1 MESDSGTNAGTQGA
15 ERYRFGDIVVD
26 AVAYTISRNS
36 QSVTVEPKAFSVLL
50 VLLRRAGQLIPRDEL
65 LDAVWGHRHI
75 TPGVLTRAIAQLRAA
90 LDDRTEPHYIQTQ
103 HAVGYRF
110 IGVLEPEEAVLGT
123 VPPNAGGL
131 VQETMTT
138 VSASPLETAAEGEGM
153 PAPIPVSEQ
162 TASSASP
169 YAGNERRG
177 AHRLWRWQWAAFAVA
192 MLALAVWAWREHRPM
207 RVRAAEPSIAVLP
220 FTNLSENR
228 DNDYFAEGLAAE
240 MHDALA
246 GVQGLKVAA
255 QVSPATVLKQGGDVK
270 ALGALLG
277 VSTVL
282 DASVRREGQRVRINA
297 RLSDCTTGYTLWT
310 RSYDRQ
316 LSEVFDTQVEIADEA
331 VRSLIDVLPKQS
343 EAMARRLT
351 PTRNAAAFD
360 AYLLG
365 LQQLL
370 VGGEGSEAK
379 AVGFFGR
386 ALKADGGFARAQAGI
401 CRSEVAAFRHRHDAS
416 AFERAR
422 DACTRAGKMD
432 AELGEVS
439 VALGDL
445 YQAHGE
451 SGKAVE
457 AYTRAESDPGS
468 RPSAYMGLAMVHA
481 EQGDHER
488 ALGLSRKASAL
499 RPADARIFAYS
510 GYYSYLAGRSQEAI
524 AAYRKAVELKPDDAI
539 YWNTL
544 AALYVGV
551 GDNAAGMRALERSI
565 AIEPGSEAL
574 TNLGELKYQA
584 GDYAAAVDL
593 HKRATALAPAD
604 YLPWGNLGNA
614 LLAEP
619 ATADQARTAF
629 QQAATLAQGYI
640 ATRPADGT
648 ALAALGWFLA
658 NLGRAGEAREMLMR
672 SEQLKG
678 EQAEIALYNAQTF
691 VLLGDTAAART
702 RLQAAR
708 AAGLPETRIVSN
720 TVLRRAGLVPG
731 HVRENAVQNTVPS
744 TPGKS

>member
-26 AVAYTISRNS
+26 AVAYTISRNG
-36 QSVTVEPKAFSVLL
+36 QSVAVEPKAFSVLL
-50 VLLRRAGQLIPRDEL
+50 VLLRRAGQLVPRDEL
-65 LDAVWGHRHI
+65 LDAVWGHRHV
-75 TPGVLTRAIAQLRAA
+75 TPGVLTRAIAQLRTA
-90 LDDRTEPHYIQTQ
+90 LDDRAEPHYIQTQ

-110 IGVLEPEEAVLGT
+110 IGVLKPDEAVPAT
-123 VPPNAGGL
+123 APPNADEL
-131 VQETMTT
+131 VQEAS
-138 VSASPLETAAEGEGM
+138 VPSAHATAAGEDM
-153 PAPIPVSEQ
+153 PVPFSVSED
-162 TASSASP
+162 APSP
-169 YAGNERRG
+169 SPAYAGSERRG
-177 AHRLWRWQWAAFAVA
+177 PYRFWRWQWATFAVV
-192 MLALAVWAWREHRPM
+192 MLALAVWAWREHRPAPV
-207 RVRAAEPSIAVLP
+207 RVAEPSIAVLP

-277 VSTVL
+277 VATVL

-297 RLSDCTTGYTLWT
+297 RLSDCATGYTLWT

-351 PTRNAAAFD
+351 PTRNTAAFD

-370 VGGEGSEAK
+370 AGGEGSEAK
-379 AVGFFGR
+379 AIGFFGR
-386 ALKADGGFARAQAGI
+386 ALQADGGFARAQAGI
-401 CRSEVAAFRHRHDAS
+401 CRSEVATFRHRHDAS

-422 DACTRAGKMD
+422 DACTRAAKMD
-432 AELGEVS
+432 DGLGEVS

-457 AYTRAESDPGS
+457 AYTRAESDPVS

-481 EQGDHER
+481 EQGNHES
-488 ALGLSRKASAL
+488 ALALSRNAMVL

-551 GDNAAGMRALERSI
+551 GDNAAGVRALERSI

-593 HKRATALAPAD
+593 HTRATVLAPAD

-614 LLAEP
+614 LLADP
-619 ATADQARTAF
+619 ATLDKARAAF

-648 ALAALGWFLA
+648 ALAAVGWFLA

-691 VLLGDTAAART
+691 VLLGDTEAARA

-720 TVLRRAGLVPG
+720 TVLRRAGLVPD
-731 HVRENAVQNTVPS
+731 HARENAVPS

>member
-1 MESDSGTNAGTQGA
+1 VESDSGTNAGTQGA

-26 AVAYTISRNS
+26 AVAHTISRS
-36 QSVTVEPKAFSVLL
+36 GQAVAVEPKAFSVLL
-50 VLLRRAGQLIPRDEL
+50 VLLRRAGQLVPRDEL

-110 IGVLEPEEAVLGT
+110 IGVLEPEEAVLAT
-123 VPPNAGGL
+123 MPRNAGGL

-162 TASSASP
+162 TASPASP
-169 YAGNERRG
+169 YVGNERRG
-177 AHRLWRWQWAAFAVA
+177 AHRLWRWQWAAFAVV

-207 RVRAAEPSIAVLP
+207 QALVAEPSIAVLP

-255 QVSPATVLKQGGDVK
+255 QVSPATMLRQGGDVK

-422 DACTRAGKMD
+422 DACTHAGKMD

-457 AYTRAESDPGS
+457 AYTRAESDPVS

-488 ALGLSRKASAL
+488 ALALSRKASAL

-593 HKRATALAPAD
+593 HTRATVLAPAD

-614 LLAEP
+614 LLADP
-619 ATADQARTAF
+619 ATADKARTAF
-629 QQAATLAQGYI
+629 QQAATLSQRYI

-648 ALAALGWFLA
+648 ALAALSWFLA
-658 NLGRAGEAREMLMR
+658 NLGRAGEAREMLAR

-691 VLLGDTAAART
+691 ALLGDTEAARA

-720 TVLRRAGLVPG
+720 TVLRRAGLVSDNA
-731 HVRENAVQNTVPS
+731 RENAVPS

>member
-15 ERYRFGDIVVD
+15 KRYRFGGIVVD
-26 AVAYTISRNS
+26 AVAHTISRNG
-36 QSVTVEPKAFSVLL
+36 QPVAVESKAFSVLL
-50 VLLRRAGQLIPRDEL
+50 ALLRRAGQLVTRDEL
-65 LDAVWGHRHI
+65 LDAVWGHRHV
-75 TPGVLTRAIAQLRAA
+75 TPGVLTRAIAQLRTA
-90 LDDRTEPHYIQTQ
+90 LDDRAEPHYIQTQ

-110 IGVLEPEEAVLGT
+110 IGVLEPEEAVPAAA
-123 VPPNAGGL
+123 PPNADEL
-131 VQETMTT
+131 AQQ
-138 VSASPLETAAEGEGM
+138 ASVPPAHATAADEDM
-153 PAPIPVSEQ
+153 PVPVRASEE
-162 TASSASP
+162 ASWPSP
-169 YAGNERRG
+169 AYAGSERRG
-177 AHRLWRWQWAAFAVA
+177 SHRFWRWQWAAFAVL
-192 MLALAVWAWREHRPM
+192 MLALLAWAWLQHRPAQV
-207 RVRAAEPSIAVLP
+207 RVSEPSIAVLP

-277 VSTVL
+277 VATVL

-297 RLSDCTTGYTLWT
+297 RLSDCATGYTLWT

-316 LSEVFDTQVEIADEA
+316 LSEVFDTQVEIAEEA
-331 VRSLIDVLPKQS
+331 VRSLIEVLPKQS

-360 AYLLG
+360 AYLRG

-370 VGGEGSEAK
+370 AGGEGGEAK
-379 AVGFFGR
+379 AVGFFGS
-386 ALKADGGFARAQAGI
+386 ALKADSGFARAQAGI

-422 DACTRAGKMD
+422 DACKRAAEMD
-432 AELGEVS
+432 DGLGEVN

-457 AYTRAESDPGS
+457 AYTRAENDPLT
-468 RPSAYMGLAMVHA
+468 RPSAYMGLAMVQA

-488 ALGLSRKASAL
+488 ALALSRDALAL
-499 RPADARIFAYS
+499 RPADARIYAYS

-565 AIEPGSEAL
+565 AIEPGPEAL
-574 TNLGELKYQA
+574 TNLGELEYQA

-593 HKRATALAPAD
+593 HKRATVLAPTD

-614 LLAEP
+614 LLADP
-619 ATADQARTAF
+619 ATADKARAAF
-629 QQAATLAQGYI
+629 QQAATLAQDYS
-640 ATRPADGT
+640 ANRPADGT

-658 NLGRAGEAREMLMR
+658 NLGRNSEAREMLMR

-678 EQAEIALYNAQTF
+678 EQAEIALYNAQTLA
-691 VLLGDTAAART
+691 LLGDRDAARA
-702 RLQAAR
+702 RIQAAR
-708 AAGLPETRIVSN
+708 AAGLPETRVVSN
-720 TVLRRAGLVPG
+720 FVLRRAGLVPDRAG
-731 HVRENAVQNTVPS
+731 EDAVPT
-744 TPGKS
+744 TPRKS

>member
-1 MESDSGTNAGTQGA
+1 MESDTGTNAGTQGA
-15 ERYRFGDIVVD
+15 KRYRFGGIVVD
-26 AVAYTISRNS
+26 AVAHTISRDG
-36 QSVTVEPKAFSVLL
+36 QPVAVEPKAFSVLL
-50 VLLRRAGQLIPRDEL
+50 ELLRRAGQLVPRDEL
-65 LDAVWGHRHI
+65 LDAVWGHRHV
-75 TPGVLTRAIAQLRAA
+75 TPGVLTRAIAQLRSA
-90 LDDRTEPHYIQTQ
+90 LDDRAEPHYIQTQ

-110 IGVLEPEEAVLGT
+110 IGVLEPDEAVPT
-123 VPPNAGGL
+123 MATPNAEEL
-131 VQETMTT
+131 VVQETS
-138 VSASPLETAAEGEGM
+138 VPSANPTAADENM
-153 PAPIPVSEQ
+153 PAPGRISEE
-162 TASSASP
+162 APSSAP
-169 YAGNERRG
+169 AYAGSERRE
-177 AHRLWRWQWAAFAVA
+177 AHRFWRWQWTAFAVL
-192 MLALAVWAWREHRPM
+192 MLALVAWAWLQHRPAQV
-207 RVRAAEPSIAVLP
+207 RVAEPSIAVLP

-246 GVQGLKVAA
+246 GVHGLKVAA

-277 VSTVL
+277 VATVL

-297 RLSDCTTGYTLWT
+297 RLSDCATGYTLWT
-310 RSYDRQ
+310 HSYDRQ

-331 VRSLIDVLPKQS
+331 VRSLIELLPKQS
-343 EAMARRLT
+343 EAMAKRLT

-360 AYLLG
+360 AYLRG

-370 VGGEGSEAK
+370 AGGEGSEAK
-379 AVGFFGR
+379 AIGFFDS
-386 ALKADGGFARAQAGI
+386 ALKADSGFARAQAGI
-401 CRSEVAAFRHRHDAS
+401 CRSEVAVFRHRHDAS

-422 DACTRAGKMD
+422 DACTRAREMD
-432 AELGEVS
+432 DGLGEVD

-457 AYTRAESDPGS
+457 AYTRAESDPVS

-488 ALGLSRKASAL
+488 ALALSRNAMAL

-551 GDNAAGMRALERSI
+551 GDNVAGMRALERSI

-574 TNLGELKYQA
+574 TNLGELKYQV

-593 HKRATALAPAD
+593 LTRATVLAPTD

-614 LLAEP
+614 LLADP
-619 ATADQARTAF
+619 ATADKARAAF

-640 ATRPADGT
+640 ATRPTDGT
-648 ALAALGWFLA
+648 ALAGLGWFLA
-658 NLGRAGEAREMLMR
+658 NLGRTDEAREMLMR

-678 EQAEIALYNAQTF
+678 EQAEIALYNAQTLA
-691 VLLGDTAAART
+691 LLGDRAGARA

-720 TVLRRAGLVPG
+720 LILRGAGLVPG
-731 HVRENAVQNTVPS
+731 SASENAAPS
-744 TPGKS
+744 IPGKS

>member
-1 MESDSGTNAGTQGA
+1 VESDSGTNAGTQGA

-26 AVAYTISRNS
+26 AVAYTISRNG
-36 QSVTVEPKAFSVLL
+36 QPVAVEPKAFSVLL
-50 VLLRRAGQLIPRDEL
+50 ALLRRAGQLIPRDDL
-65 LDAVWGHRHI
+65 LDAVWGHRHV
-75 TPGVLTRAIAQLRAA
+75 TPGVLTRAIAQLRTA
-90 LDDRTEPHYIQTQ
+90 LGDRAEPHYIQTQ

-110 IGVLEPEEAVLGT
+110 IGVLQPDEAVPAT
-123 VPPNAGGL
+123 APPNAEEL
-131 VQETMTT
+131 VQEAS
-138 VSASPLETAAEGEGM
+138 VSSVHVPAAGENTSD
-153 PAPIPVSEQ
+153 PVPVSEE
-162 TASSASP
+162 ARSP
-169 YAGNERRG
+169 EPAYAGSERRG
-177 AHRLWRWQWAAFAVA
+177 AHRFWRWQWTAFAVL
-192 MLALAVWAWREHRPM
+192 MLALVIWAWQHRPTQV
-207 RVRAAEPSIAVLP
+207 RVSEPSIAVLP

-277 VSTVL
+277 VATVL

-297 RLSDCTTGYTLWT
+297 RLSDCATGYILWT

-331 VRSLIDVLPKQS
+331 VRSLIAVLPKQS

-360 AYLLG
+360 AYLRG

-370 VGGEGSEAK
+370 AGGEGSEAK
-379 AVGFFGR
+379 AVGFFDS
-386 ALKADGGFARAQAGI
+386 ALKADSGFARAQAGI

-432 AELGEVS
+432 EGLGEVS

-457 AYTRAESDPGS
+457 AYTRAESDPVS

-488 ALGLSRKASAL
+488 ALALSRDALAL

-544 AALYVGV
+544 AALYVGT

-593 HKRATALAPAD
+593 HTRATTLAPAD

-614 LLAEP
+614 LLADP
-619 ATADQARTAF
+619 ATADKAGAAF
-629 QQAATLAQGYI
+629 QQAAKLAQGYI

-648 ALAALGWFLA
+648 ALAAQGWFLA

-691 VLLGDTAAART
+691 ALLGDTEAARA

-708 AAGLPETRIVSN
+708 AAGLPETRVVSN
-720 TVLRRAGLVPG
+720 TVLRRAGLVPD
-731 HVRENAVQNTVPS
+731 RTRADAVQNTVPS

>member
-26 AVAYTISRNS
+26 AVAYTISRNG
-36 QSVTVEPKAFSVLL
+36 QSVAVEPKAFSVLL
-50 VLLRRAGQLIPRDEL
+50 VLLRRAGQLVPRDEL
-65 LDAVWGHRHI
+65 LDAVWGHRHV
-75 TPGVLTRAIAQLRAA
+75 TPGVLTRAIAQLRTA
-90 LDDRTEPHYIQTQ
+90 LDDRAEPHYIQTP

-110 IGVLEPEEAVLGT
+110 IGVLELDEAVPTTAPFDAEKLLAQETSVPPANAMATDENTPTPVRVSEEA
-123 VPPNAGGL
+123 P
-131 VQETMTT
+131 
-138 VSASPLETAAEGEGM
+138 S
-153 PAPIPVSEQ
+153 PAP
-162 TASSASP
+162 A
-169 YAGNERRG
+169 YAGSERRG
-177 AHRLWRWQWAAFAVA
+177 AYRFWRWQWTAFAVLILVLVA
-192 MLALAVWAWREHRPM
+192 WAWLQHRPAK
-207 RVRAAEPSIAVLP
+207 VQVAEPSIAVLP

-277 VSTVL
+277 VATVL

-297 RLSDCTTGYTLWT
+297 RLSDCATGYTLWT

-343 EAMARRLT
+343 EAIAKRLT

-360 AYLLG
+360 AYLRG

-370 VGGEGSEAK
+370 AGDEGSEAK
-379 AVGFFGR
+379 AVGFFDS
-386 ALKADGGFARAQAGI
+386 ALKADSGFARAQAGI

-432 AELGEVS
+432 GGLGEVS

-457 AYTRAESDPGS
+457 AYTRAESDPVS

-481 EQGDHER
+481 EQGDHDR
-488 ALGLSRKASAL
+488 ALALSRDALAL
-499 RPADARIFAYS
+499 RPADARIYAYG

-524 AAYRKAVELKPDDAI
+524 TAYRKAVELKPDDAI

-565 AIEPGSEAL
+565 AIAPGPEAL
-574 TNLGELKYQA
+574 TNLGELEYQA

-593 HKRATALAPAD
+593 HTRATVLAPTD

-614 LLAEP
+614 LLADP
-619 ATADQARTAF
+619 ATADKARAAF
-629 QQAATLAQGYI
+629 RKAATLAQGYT

-648 ALAALGWFLA
+648 ALAALGWFLV
-658 NLGRAGEAREMLMR
+658 NLGRTGEAREMLMR

-678 EQAEIALYNAQTF
+678 EQAEIALYNAQTLA
-691 VLLGDTAAART
+691 LLGDRDAALA

-720 TVLRRAGLVPG
+720 LVLRSAGLVSG
-731 HVRENAVQNTVPS
+731 LASEKAVPS

>member
-26 AVAYTISRNS
+26 VVAHTISRNG
-36 QSVTVEPKAFSVLL
+36 QPVAVEPKAFSVLL
-50 VLLRRAGQLIPRDEL
+50 ALLRRAGQLVPRDEL
-65 LDAVWGHRHI
+65 LDAVWGHRHV
-75 TPGVLTRAIAQLRAA
+75 TPGVLTRAIAQLRTA
-90 LDDRTEPHYIQTQ
+90 LGDRAEPHYIQTQ

-110 IGVLEPEEAVLGT
+110 IGVLQPDEAVPAT
-123 VPPNAGGL
+123 APPNAEEL
-131 VQETMTT
+131 VQEAS
-138 VSASPLETAAEGEGM
+138 VPSAHVMAAGGNMPDPVFEEAGS
-153 PAPIPVSEQ
+153 PAP
-162 TASSASP
+162 A
-169 YAGNERRG
+169 YAGSERRG
-177 AHRLWRWQWAAFAVA
+177 AHRFWRWQWTAFAVL
-192 MLALAVWAWREHRPM
+192 MLALVVWAWLQHRPAQV
-207 RVRAAEPSIAVLP
+207 RVSEPSIAVLP

-277 VSTVL
+277 VATVL

-297 RLSDCTTGYTLWT
+297 RLSDCATGYILWT

-316 LSEVFDTQVEIADEA
+316 LSEVFDTQVEIADET
-331 VRSLIDVLPKQS
+331 VRSLIEVLPKQS

-360 AYLLG
+360 AYLRG

-370 VGGEGSEAK
+370 AGGEGSEAK
-379 AVGFFGR
+379 AVGFFDS
-386 ALKADGGFARAQAGI
+386 ALKADSGFVRAQAGI

-432 AELGEVS
+432 EGLGEVS

-457 AYTRAESDPGS
+457 AYTRAESDPVS

-488 ALGLSRKASAL
+488 ALALSRKAMAL

-524 AAYRKAVELKPDDAI
+524 TAYRKAVELKPDDAI

-565 AIEPGSEAL
+565 AIEPGPEAL
-574 TNLGELKYQA
+574 TNLGELEYQA

-593 HKRATALAPAD
+593 HKRATVLAPTD

-614 LLAEP
+614 LLADP
-619 ATADQARTAF
+619 ATADSARAAF
-629 QQAATLAQGYI
+629 QKAATLAQGYT

-648 ALAALGWFLA
+648 ALAALGWFLV
-658 NLGRAGEAREMLMR
+658 NLGRIGEAREMLMR

-678 EQAEIALYNAQTF
+678 EQAEIALYNAQTLA
-691 VLLGDTAAART
+691 LLGDRDAARARIQAART
-702 RLQAAR
+702 
-708 AAGLPETRIVSN
+708 AGLPETRIVSN
-720 TVLRRAGLVPG
+720 FVLRRAGLVPDRAG
-731 HVRENAVQNTVPS
+731 EDAVPA

>member
-1 MESDSGTNAGTQGA
+1 MESDSGANAGTQGA
-15 ERYRFGDIVVD
+15 ERYRFGGIVVD
-26 AVAYTISRNS
+26 AVAYTIRRNG
-36 QSVTVEPKAFSVLL
+36 QPVAVEPKAFSVLL
-50 VLLRRAGQLIPRDEL
+50 ALLRRAGQLVTRDEL
-65 LDAVWGHRHI
+65 LDAVWGHRHV
-75 TPGVLTRAIAQLRAA
+75 TPGVLTRAIAQLRTA
-90 LDDRTEPHYIQTQ
+90 LDDRAEPHYIQTQ

-110 IGVLEPEEAVLGT
+110 IGALEPEEAAPVAAPRNADELAEEAS
-123 VPPNAGGL
+123 VPPAH
-131 VQETMTT
+131 
-138 VSASPLETAAEGEGM
+138 ATAADDDVPVPVRLSEEAPSPS
-153 PAPIPVSEQ
+153 PA
-162 TASSASP
+162 
-169 YAGNERRG
+169 YAGSERRG
-177 AHRLWRWQWAAFAVA
+177 SHLFWRWQWAAFAVL
-192 MLALAVWAWREHRPM
+192 MLALVAWAWLQHRPAQV
-207 RVRAAEPSIAVLP
+207 RVAEPSIAVLP
-220 FTNLSENR
+220 FTNLSEDR

-277 VSTVL
+277 VATVL

-297 RLSDCTTGYTLWT
+297 RLSDCATGYTLWT

-316 LSEVFDTQVEIADEA
+316 LSEVFDTQVEIAEEA
-331 VRSLIDVLPKQS
+331 VRSLIEVLPKQS
-343 EAMARRLT
+343 EAMAKRLT

-360 AYLLG
+360 AYLRG

-370 VGGEGSEAK
+370 AGGEGSEAK
-379 AVGFFGR
+379 AVGFFDS
-386 ALKADGGFARAQAGI
+386 ALKADSGFARAQAGI

-416 AFERAR
+416 AFARAR
-422 DACTRAGKMD
+422 AACKRAAEMD
-432 AELGEVS
+432 DGLGEVS

-457 AYTRAESDPGS
+457 AYTRAESDPRT
-468 RPSAYMGLAMVHA
+468 RPSAYMGLAMVQA

-488 ALGLSRKASAL
+488 ALALSRDALAL
-499 RPADARIFAYS
+499 RPADARIHAYS

-565 AIEPGSEAL
+565 AIEPGAEAL

-584 GDYAAAVDL
+584 GDYTAAADL
-593 HKRATALAPAD
+593 HTRATALAPAD

-614 LLAEP
+614 LLADP
-619 ATADQARTAF
+619 ATADKARAAF
-629 QQAATLAQGYI
+629 QQAAKLAQGYI

-648 ALAALGWFLA
+648 ALAAQGWFLA
-658 NLGRAGEAREMLMR
+658 NLGRAGEAREMLKR

-678 EQAEIALYNAQTF
+678 EQAEIALYNAQTLA
-691 VLLGDTAAART
+691 LLGDVEAART

-708 AAGLPETRIVSN
+708 AAGLPETRVVSN
-720 TVLRRAGLVPG
+720 TVLRRVGLVSG
-731 HVRENAVQNTVPS
+731 RARDNTVPS

>member
-26 AVAYTISRNS
+26 AVAYTISRNG
-36 QSVTVEPKAFSVLL
+36 QSVAVEPKAFSVLL
-50 VLLRRAGQLIPRDEL
+50 VLLRRAGQLVPRDEL

-110 IGVLEPEEAVLGT
+110 IGVLEPEEAALAT

-138 VSASPLETAAEGEGM
+138 VSASPPETAAEGEGEGM

-162 TASSASP
+162 TASAASP

-177 AHRLWRWQWAAFAVA
+177 AHRLWRWQWAAFAVV

-207 RVRAAEPSIAVLP
+207 RVRVAEPSIAVLP

-277 VSTVL
+277 VATVL

-360 AYLLG
+360 AYLRG

-370 VGGEGSEAK
+370 AGGEGSEAK
-379 AVGFFGR
+379 AVGFFGN

-422 DACTRAGKMD
+422 DACKRAAEMD
-432 AELGEVS
+432 DGLGEVS

-457 AYTRAESDPGS
+457 AYTRAESDPLT

-488 ALGLSRKASAL
+488 ALALSRDALAL
-499 RPADARIFAYS
+499 RPADARIYAYS

-584 GDYAAAVDL
+584 GDYATAVDL
-593 HKRATALAPAD
+593 HTRATVLAPTD

-614 LLAEP
+614 LLVDP
-619 ATADQARTAF
+619 ATADKAHAAF
-629 QQAATLAQGYI
+629 QQAATLAQGYA

-678 EQAEIALYNAQTF
+678 EQAEIALYNAQTL
-691 VLLGDTAAART
+691 VLLGDRDAARA
-702 RLQAAR
+702 RLKAAR

-720 TVLRRAGLVPG
+720 LVLRRAGLVAE
-731 HVRENAVQNTVPS
+731 VAENTVPS
-744 TPGKS
+744 TPRKS